1 MILLRLHLGSRV
13 VAYAPTTPAVAAERY
28 GRLDEGHRGIGR
40 VDVADADIEP
50 VGVFAKGAEIYVE
63 SADATDVLD
72 ASDRESERL
81 TRIWWRATVL
91 GGAVRGGT
99 A

>member
-1 MILLRLHLGSRV
+1 MILLRLHLGSRI
-13 VAYAPTTPAVAAERY
+13 ASLAPTARAVRAEPY
-28 GRLDEGHRGIGR
+28 LHLDEEHGGISR

-50 VGVFAKGAEIYVE
+50 VGVFMKGVEVYVE
-63 SADATDVLD
+63 STDPTDVLD
-72 ASDRESERL
+72 SSDDESERL

-91 GGAVRGGT
+91 GGAVRGGS

>member
-1 MILLRLHLGSRV
+1 
-13 VAYAPTTPAVAAERY
+13 
-28 GRLDEGHRGIGR
+28 
-40 VDVADADIEP
+40 
-50 VGVFAKGAEIYVE
+50 
-63 SADATDVLD
+63 VLD
-72 ASDRESERL
+72 ASDRESARL